1 MDKSSEIVKTK
12 LAGPFSDEV
21 SVYHSNGL
29 VWGTISQWCSVLKA
43 PYFMPDYLKQAA
55 VTQASVMKGGPYT
68 ATVQGEQIFRWP
80 PIAAALDTWHTNW
93 MRKVTQNDHVTME
106 RNKRHASEQ
115 FARNMAQLKQWG
127 YELQERELQAA
138 MAAKMTPAQSS
149 TGLAELNQAIQAIQA
164 LAVATRGALEKHD
177 DAIEQ
182 HSERLGDIEQRDPA
196 NRAPDAFVTIKQ
208 RCLERALSLGFV
220 VEGRMNLPQ
229 ACGQFLQKLGAI
241 KGPPTKERL
250 DGSSII
256 ADVATWRRSDI
267 DQAIEHY
274 LPDFA
279 LPKKRKERDV

>member
-1 MDKSSEIVKTK
+1 MDKASEIVKTK

-43 PYFMPDYLKQAA
+43 PYFMPDYLRQAA

-68 ATVQGEQIFRWP
+68 ATVQGDQIFRWP

-106 RNKRHASEQ
+106 HNKRHASEQ

-138 MAAKMTPAQSS
+138 MAAKMTPVQSS
-149 TGLAELNQAIQAIQA
+149 TGLTELNQAIQAIQA

-196 NRAPDAFVTIKQ
+196 NRTPDAFVTIKQ

-229 ACGQFLQKLGAI
+229 ACGQFLQKLGAA